1 MAAAKAQKAAESA
14 LMEKVKI
21 YEELQRWKTKEFDAS
36 SSAKASTTAAAE
48 AYESAGVLRKE
59 LNETKAELAGA
70 RSFVDAARAEVDA
83 KTTALAN
90 QQAVN
95 AGVMKMKNA
104 MEWRVLEM
112 QTALEQRGIAP
123 PPPSAPP
130 PNSSTSS
137 IGPSSI
143 SEWTAGATT
152 VSKTVGGTLPPT
164 PATVPP
170 HQTTGGASSNAGNEI
185 RTIPG
190 FELSP
195 LPASDLKPTP
205 APISLVTPQNASYGS
220 AEHSHSAA
228 KEFVMD
234 ALNESPHSTAAFFG
248 LSSPGKEIPKISPPT
263 MESNAANFAH
273 FRAMFPDL
281 QGEGLE
287 DIEGLDTLDVSGAPS
302 LRSDAKLAGD
312 STPPVKRRNKR
323 RAAADANDASTAAPL
338 IARGTTKQ
346 SYGATSPAAGELKTL
361 GSGTSPKKPPA
372 GPGPEVRQ
380 TKKSAA
386 AAAANR
392 AVYASVDSVKASL
405 VNDDDVLRARAIHA
419 ARERS
424 TPPIGSPARVPPPS
438 TDQKA
443 KEEFDA
449 FLREVEDDSVH
460 DHPYQ
465 PLRSS
470 ESDVTSEGGT
480 SLESAQIRPPP
491 NPWLNDPRDAEGA
504 AGGSPGREFPPLGAM
519 TLGGGG
525 GSPSRRSPS
534 RKSPAKRTPAVG
546 ELATAPSMAAKGGA
560 SFKAS
565 MAAAAAAAAGSVV
578 DSANVLKDSPD
589 ADDDLLDAFSDDVD
603 NGAILRMFQA
613 GALDNDDAKRETAAA
628 RAMESAANANVSGFR
643 AEFFGETTDD
653 DDGHELVAEDVF
665 ERAAARALAKRG
677 EGGGQEGTRINP
689 NPNPTPF
696 DGPGWI
702 GADGPGPARSNSF
715 ASARTSLLA
724 VDGSSD
730 EDEERARVA
739 SGVPMRA
746 VAFDDSESDPDSTDA
761 DSIYD
766 VFKNPGASGYV
777 PTAGTQRR
785 PKLSRFASSSNG
797 QGLDE
802 EHAAAM
808 DRLMASGGRTNDDV
822 GRLNAGGAG
831 DDLPR
836 GDDSRDGGGFTFS
849 NALPGSGRVPVPD
862 NTGTSADRPATARGR
877 SRGGGVSFSNAL
889 PSIR

>member
-480 SLESAQIRPPP
+480 SAGVGPDSSAAEPVAERPEGRGGRGG
-491 NPWLNDPRDAEGA
+491 WLAGARISTARRDDPRRRRRRLTFAALPEQKVTGEETTCRGRARVRPEHGGEGRRVVQ
-504 AGGSPGREFPPLGAM
+504 GVHGRRRR
-519 TLGGGG
+519 
-525 GSPSRRSPS
+525 SRRGFRRGFRERPEGFTPTPTTISWMRSP
-534 RKSPAKRTPAVG
+534 TT
-546 ELATAPSMAAKGGA
+546 L
-560 SFKAS
+560 
-565 MAAAAAAAAGSVV
+565 
-578 DSANVLKDSPD
+578 
-589 ADDDLLDAFSDDVD
+589 D

-613 GALDNDDAKRETAAA
+613 GALDNDDAKTGDGCREGDGI
-628 RAMESAANANVSGFR
+628 RRQRQRLRFPCRVFR
-643 AEFFGETTDD
+643 
-653 DDGHELVAEDVF
+653 
-665 ERAAARALAKRG
+665 
-677 EGGGQEGTRINP
+677 
-689 NPNPTPF
+689 
-696 DGPGWI
+696 
-702 GADGPGPARSNSF
+702 
-715 ASARTSLLA
+715 
-724 VDGSSD
+724 
-730 EDEERARVA
+730 
-739 SGVPMRA
+739 
-746 VAFDDSESDPDSTDA
+746 
-761 DSIYD
+761 
-766 VFKNPGASGYV
+766 
-777 PTAGTQRR
+777 
-785 PKLSRFASSSNG
+785 
-797 QGLDE
+797 
-802 EHAAAM
+802 
-808 DRLMASGGRTNDDV
+808 
-822 GRLNAGGAG
+822 
-831 DDLPR
+831 
-836 GDDSRDGGGFTFS
+836 RDHG
-849 NALPGSGRVPVPD
+849 
-862 NTGTSADRPATARGR
+862 
-877 SRGGGVSFSNAL
+877 
-889 PSIR
+889 